1 MEKKYCFKTDG
12 TQLTDSK
19 IATALGLLGAKNI
32 GQFSFVKTVVCYY
45 FLLNDGFIN
54 YDTSIPKGYKLT
66 DVDEFLAQ
74 YKPNPFPKK
83 MWVSDESEDDARK
96 NKLERLVIVYCSILN
111 YPWIAVIPE
120 FHSFISRY
128 KYAVDIPE
136 KKEEP
141 VVELTLDQIAE
152 KFNIS
157 VDKLKIKK

>member
-1 MEKKYCFKTDG
+1 MEKKYCFESDG
-12 TQLTDSK
+12 TMETGSK

-32 GQFSFVKTVVCYY
+32 GQCHFSGYHEAYY
-45 FLLNDGFIN
+45 FLLESN
-54 YDTSIPKGYKLT
+54 YIDMDRSIPKGYELV